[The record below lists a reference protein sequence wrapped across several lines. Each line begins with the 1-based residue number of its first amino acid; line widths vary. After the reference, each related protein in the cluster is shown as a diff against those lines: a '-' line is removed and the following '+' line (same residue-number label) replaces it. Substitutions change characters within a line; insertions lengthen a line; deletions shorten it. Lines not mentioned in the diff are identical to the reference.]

1 LTSKIH
7 ERDKAMKAAQFQIAG
22 VDFPECPARDSL
34 RAAQGKLKSAKVHAE
49 KCREAVERGEK
60 YLVGLEAQLADAL
73 MLEQTQTIERVKA
86 FAVRDDA
93 DVELDAPAATR
104 RRRELE
110 DRIESARTSVSTLQ
124 TLAHAAQ
131 AERDA
136 AEEIA
141 WAVAEVMKEEA
152 EPMLSRLQDLERSAA
167 LLRCALKAYGKLAF
181 VVIPGVAF
189 HASPAGLTEH
199 LGKDPENS
207 LQGMGWLNSWQ
218 QHKTEA
224 HIAKWKSFRDAL
236 RDDANAML
244 TFE

>member
-1 LTSKIH
+1 
-7 ERDKAMKAAQFQIAG
+7 MMNAAQFQIAG

-34 RAAQGKLKSAKVHAE
+34 RAAQAELKASKVHAE
-49 KCREAVERGEK
+49 ECREAVGRGEK
-60 YLVGLEAQLADAL
+60 YLAGLEAQRADAKV
-73 MLEQTQTIERVKA
+73 LEQSQAIERAGA
-86 FAVRDDA
+86 FSAYDE
-93 DVELDAPAATR
+93 VELDAPAATR
-104 RRRELE
+104 RRREIE
-110 DRIESARTSVSTLQ
+110 DQIESARSSVSTLHE
-124 TLAHAAQ
+124 TLVHAAQ

-136 AEEIA
+136 AEEITR
-141 WAVAEVMKEEA
+141 AVAEVMKEEA

-181 VVIPGVAF
+181 MVIPGMAF
-189 HASPAGLTEH
+189 HASPAGLSEH

-218 QHKTEA
+218 QHKSEA